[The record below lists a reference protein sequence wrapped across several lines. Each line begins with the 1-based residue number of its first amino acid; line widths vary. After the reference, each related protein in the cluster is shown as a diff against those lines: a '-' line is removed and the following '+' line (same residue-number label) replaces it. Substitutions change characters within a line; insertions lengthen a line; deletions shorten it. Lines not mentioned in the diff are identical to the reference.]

1 MVDDKKDAKILI
13 IDDNETEL
21 DLLEAI
27 LMRLGF
33 QKIRKALSA
42 EEAIGLTKEQPPDLF
57 FIDIIMPGMTGGEFR
72 ELLKENATTKD
83 IPVIFISGII
93 SKQEE
98 RLMRGRLKSGDI
110 IVAKPFSIR
119 EIAEVVTESLKKNI
133 RHDEPVEEYLSEQ
146 QR

>member
-1 MVDDKKDAKILI
+1 MVDDKEDAKILI

-33 QKIRKALSA
+33 QKIEKAVCA
-42 EEAIGLTKEQPPDLF
+42 EEAIGLTKAQPPDLF

-72 ELLKENATTKD
+72 EVLKENAATKD

-98 RLMRGRLKSGDI
+98 RVMRGRLKSGDI
-110 IVAKPFSIR
+110 IVAKPFSQER
-119 EIAEVVTESLKKNI
+119 IAQAIAESLKKI
-133 RHDEPVEEYLSEQ
+133 AED
-146 QR
+146 

>member
-1 MVDDKKDAKILI
+1 M
-13 IDDNETEL
+13 
-21 DLLEAI
+21 
-27 LMRLGF
+27 
-33 QKIRKALSA
+33 LSK
-42 EEAIGLTKEQPPDLF
+42 TSN
-57 FIDIIMPGMTGGEFR
+57 R
-72 ELLKENATTKD
+72 KD

-93 SKQEE
+93 SKIEE
-98 RLMRGRLKSGDI
+98 RIMHGRLKSGDI